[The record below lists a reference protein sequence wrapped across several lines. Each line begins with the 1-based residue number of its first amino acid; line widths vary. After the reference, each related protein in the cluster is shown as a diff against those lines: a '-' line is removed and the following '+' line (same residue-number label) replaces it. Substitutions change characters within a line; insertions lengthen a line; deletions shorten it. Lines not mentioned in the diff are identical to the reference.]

1 MIPPDKADPYRMV
14 TIEVQAGR
22 VADIVIKAIAMAAE
36 FLQEDPDDL
45 YAAEVGNATVI
56 RRSRYRP
63 HLGVQGAPIRWA
75 ATVKVR
81 LRPEIVRARRGFEPE
96 EPPTPPDS
104 RPPKGSMQN
113 PRIRLATRGGE
124 PVKE

>member
-22 VADIVIKAIAMAAE
+22 VAEIVAKAIRLAAE
-36 FLQEDPDDL
+36 FLQEDEGDL

-81 LRPEIVRARRGFEPE
+81 LRPDIVRARRGEPE
-96 EPPTPPDS
+96 ETPPEPS
-104 RPPKGSMQN
+104 GKLG
-113 PRIRLATRGGE
+113 IRLATRGGE
-124 PVKE
+124 PVQD